1 MTREEI
7 LKAVLPK
14 NAKEYTRAF
23 ITIAVNKLTE
33 LDVLDDS
40 DIGAIRMLSVNYEM
54 YVQASDQLIK
64 FGPLLEGKHGE
75 MTVNPANKLVK
86 DYGSQIFVLLK
97 EFGLTVKSR
106 DLIGSMTPAVDEDNP
121 LMEFAKRKN
130 ARRQME

>member
-1 MTREEI
+1 MTRDEI
-7 LKAVLPK
+7 LTAVLP
-14 NAKEYTRAF
+14 AKAKAYTRKF
-23 ITIAVNKLTE
+23 ITIAVDKLLE
-33 LDVLDDS
+33 LKVLDDS

-106 DLIGSMTPAVDEDNP
+106 DLISSMTPDVEEMNP
-121 LMEFAKRKN
+121 IKILLEKKN
-130 ARRQME
+130 GRGTL